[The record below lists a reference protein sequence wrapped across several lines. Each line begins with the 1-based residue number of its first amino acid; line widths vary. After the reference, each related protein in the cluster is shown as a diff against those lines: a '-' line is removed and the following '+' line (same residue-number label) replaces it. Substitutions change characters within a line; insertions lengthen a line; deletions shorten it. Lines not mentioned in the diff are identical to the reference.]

1 MSRRFFA
8 RCLAALIA
16 GLSLATFG
24 AIGLGRIRKGLPA
37 GKKAP
42 AGTVKAPAQ
51 SRQIG

>member
-24 AIGLGRIRKGLPA
+24 AVATRKSRNRLRA
-37 GKKAP
+37 GKAP
-42 AGTVKAPAQ
+42 AGTVKAPVQ